1 MEEQLTISR
10 PVSYSGIGL
19 RSGQEVTLT
28 LRPSEPDTGVSFRR
42 VDLPGKPDIPARLEW
57 VTETNGATSVGREGA
72 EVMVVEHVLSAVYGL
87 GIDNLRVELNSS
99 EPPVGDGSSLPFC
112 QVLEGAGVEPQGK
125 PKCYAVISRP
135 TEFEQG
141 GASLFCRPSH
151 SLKISFLV
159 QYDHPLLS
167 SQYGSFIIDRET
179 YREELAPARTF
190 TFLRLARELKRKG
203 LAKGGSLQ
211 NTIVIGEETILNP
224 TPLRFQDEFVRH
236 KIVDLLGDLALLGS
250 PLKGHIV
257 AFKSGHAKNIS
268 FLKRLVTGGCIER
281 VL

>member
-19 RSGQEVTLT
+19 HSGEEVTIT
-28 LRPSEPDTGVSFRR
+28 FRPSEPDTGVSFRR
-42 VDLPGKPDIPARLEW
+42 VDLPGEPDIPARIEW
-57 VTETNGATSVGREGA
+57 VTGTNGATSVGREGA
-72 EVMVVEHVLSAVYGL
+72 EVMVVEHVLSAIYGL

-112 QVLEGAGVEPQGK
+112 QVLEGTGVELQGK

-135 TEFEQG
+135 TEFKEDG
-141 GASLFCRPSH
+141 VSVFCLPSH
-151 SLKISFLV
+151 FLRISFLIE
-159 QYDHPLLS
+159 YDHPLLR
-167 SQYGSFIIDRET
+167 SQYGSFTIDRET

-190 TFLRLARELKRKG
+190 TFLRLAQELKSKG
-203 LAKGGSLQ
+203 LAKGGSLE
-211 NTIVIGEETILNP
+211 NAIIIGEETILNR

-268 FLKRLVTGGCIER
+268 FLKKLVTGGCIER